1 MLLRPRR
8 CTTAIYQFQTSCL
21 VWVIS
26 LFSLLIHFLNRDL
39 IDVGLDQ
46 YGSDDDEDEAASSSR
61 QLHIDLDSSIE
72 ERSQVLA

>member
-1 MLLRPRR
+1 MGH
-8 CTTAIYQFQTSCL
+8 
-21 VWVIS
+21 VIS
-26 LFSLLIHFLNRDL
+26 LFSFLIHFLNRDL

-61 QLHIDLDSSIE
+61 QLHIDLDSSTE

>member
-1 MLLRPRR
+1 M
-8 CTTAIYQFQTSCL
+8 
-21 VWVIS
+21 IS
-26 LFSLLIHFLNRDL
+26 LFSFLIHFLNRDL

-72 ERSQVLA
+72 ERSQVLAETCKDLGTCLVRLHFFFSSA